1 MDWHPITVFLGSMA
15 LIRINLLLKINMMND
30 CFYTTAQKISIH
42 HLIMPYKPN
51 VLCYKCIANYKN
63 TQKPTSSLTCTCG
76 SDSFCWKTAF
86 FFSSPFSFSTLSFPL
101 RALGALGFL
110 SALGLGSLGLAAR
123 LVAGFWT
130 VGSPFFI
137 LPLVFSSGSHSS
149 GSSSLPGL
157 SRLHSHCFCYVLF
170 T

>member
-1 MDWHPITVFLGSMA
+1 MDWRPIPVFLGSMA
-15 LIRINLLLKINMMND
+15 LIRINLLLKINMMNE
-30 CFYTTAQKISIH
+30 CFYTTAQKISCH
-42 HLIMPYKPN
+42 HIIMPYKPK
-51 VLCYKCIANYKN
+51 VLCYKN
-63 TQKPTSSLTCTCG
+63 TQKLTSSLTCTCG

-86 FFSSPFSFSTLSFPL
+86 LFSFSTLSFPL

-123 LVAGFWT
+123 LVADFWT
-130 VGSPFFI
+130 VVSPFFI
-137 LPLVFSSGSHSS
+137 LPLPLVFSSGSHSS